1 MKTTRFFR
9 PATKLMMGISVMTLL
24 LSGCSKAEDS
34 VLPADESSS
43 TKDVILNYSYTD
55 TTPTAGCCIDS
66 LPFETLSED
75 EIAAL
80 NLMREEEFLAHDV
93 YVALAQLYTKPIF
106 LNISRSELRHTD
118 AVKALMVKY
127 SLPDPGANHVTGVF
141 TNPDLQTLYN
151 SLVSQGSKSLLDG
164 LIVGCTIE
172 DLDILDLKNHLLEV
186 DNQDLTLVFN
196 NLMRGSRN
204 HLRSFYANVLF
215 SGGTYTPQFITQGDF
230 DAIVNSEHETGPG
243 C

>member
-1 MKTTRFFR
+1 
-9 PATKLMMGISVMTLL
+9 MMGISLMILL

-34 VLPADESSS
+34 VLPADESS
-43 TKDVILNYSYTD
+43 TNKDVNLNYSYTD
-55 TTPTAGCCIDS
+55 TTPTAGCGIDS

-93 YVALAQLYTKPIF
+93 YIALAQLYTKPIF
-106 LNISRSELRHTD
+106 LNISRSEQRHTD

-127 SLPDPGANHVTGVF
+127 NLPDPGADHVAGVF
-141 TNPDLQTLYN
+141 ANADLQTLYN